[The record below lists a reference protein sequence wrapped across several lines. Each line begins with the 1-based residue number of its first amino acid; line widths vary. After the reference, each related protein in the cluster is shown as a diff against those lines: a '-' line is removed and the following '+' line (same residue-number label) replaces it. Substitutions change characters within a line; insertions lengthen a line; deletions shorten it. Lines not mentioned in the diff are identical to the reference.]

1 MTEALCVAYGNPS
14 SGHRQGEAARR
25 LLLDTRAT
33 LQHCLDA
40 PEEHFIFTGSGTEAN
55 NLAMRSLAR
64 HAKIIITSKVEHS
77 SILSSADQ
85 VQTTEGKSVEYIRVN
100 PNGVV
105 DMRAM
110 RQQLATH
117 PEAAVS
123 IQWINNETGVFQPID
138 EIVALARDH
147 GSLVHIDA
155 AQAVGKTNV
164 SLRALNPDFL
174 TLTAH
179 KFNGPA
185 GVGVLYARRP
195 DFIDPICVG
204 GGQQG
209 GRHAGTENIAGI
221 AGLKRALELRHASL
235 KEVIAHMRTLRDT
248 FEQIVL
254 QECPWVRINGKHDER
269 VCNTSNL
276 LFDGIDGQALVGR
289 LDSKGIYCSQSSACT
304 TGRPEPSHVLRA
316 MGLSESQ
323 AYASARF
330 SFGITNTLQETEF
343 AARSVV
349 EEAEYLKRIF
359 A

>member
-1 MTEALCVAYGNPS
+1 MSEALCVAYGNPS
-14 SGHRQGEAARR
+14 SGHRQGEPARR
-25 LLLDTRAT
+25 LLLDAREA
-33 LQHCLDA
+33 LQRCLDA

-64 HAKIIITSKVEHS
+64 HAKSIITSKVEHS
-77 SILSSADQ
+77 SILSCADQ
-85 VQTTEGKSVEYIRVN
+85 LQTEGRSVECIRVN

-110 RQQLATH
+110 RHQLATH

-138 EIVALARDH
+138 EIIALARKH
-147 GSLVHIDA
+147 GSLVHVDA
-155 AQAVGKTNV
+155 AQAVGKTKV
-164 SLRALNPDFL
+164 SLKALNPDFL

-195 DFIDPICVG
+195 DFIEPICVG

-221 AGLKRALELRHASL
+221 AGLKRALELRDDSL
-235 KEVIAHMRTLRDT
+235 TEVIEHMRMLRDT
-248 FEQIVL
+248 FEKIVL
-254 QECPWVRINGKHDER
+254 KECPWVRVNGYHDER
-269 VCNTSNL
+269 VCNTTNL
-276 LFDGIDGQALVGR
+276 LFEGIDGQALVGR

-304 TGRPEPSHVLRA
+304 AGRPEPSHVLRA
-316 MGLSESQ
+316 MGLSEAQ

-330 SFGITNTLQETEF
+330 SFGITNTLHETEL

-349 EEAEYLKRIF
+349 EEAEHLKRIF